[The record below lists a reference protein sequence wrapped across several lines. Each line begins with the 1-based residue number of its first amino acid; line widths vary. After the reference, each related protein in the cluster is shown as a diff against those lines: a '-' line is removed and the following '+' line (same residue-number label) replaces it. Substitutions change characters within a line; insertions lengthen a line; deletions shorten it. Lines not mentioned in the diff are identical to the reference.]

1 MFDPDGFRDP
11 VVADN
16 PPDDAQSR
24 FSTGNEVSQAMRSKR
39 ATRTQDMDRFEQAG
53 LSTAVRTNEEIDS
66 GGEFKLDSF
75 QDPEAS
81 NFDGEDTH
89 DGEYR
94 RPIQV
99 RPLMQPYAL

>member
-1 MFDPDGFRDP
+1 
-11 VVADN
+11 
-16 PPDDAQSR
+16 
-24 FSTGNEVSQAMRSKR
+24 
-39 ATRTQDMDRFEQAG
+39 MDRFEQAG

-66 GGEFKLDSF
+66 GREFKLDSF
-75 QDPEAS
+75 EDPEAS

-99 RPLMQPYAL
+99 RPLVRTYAL